1 MPRVRWVIPLRGTS
15 QIVSKKRYETHLG
28 KTHKRINIQQVNE
41 TTNIIKHYKT
51 KTSSK
56 EQ

>member
-15 QIVSKKRYETHLG
+15 QIVSKKRYETYLG